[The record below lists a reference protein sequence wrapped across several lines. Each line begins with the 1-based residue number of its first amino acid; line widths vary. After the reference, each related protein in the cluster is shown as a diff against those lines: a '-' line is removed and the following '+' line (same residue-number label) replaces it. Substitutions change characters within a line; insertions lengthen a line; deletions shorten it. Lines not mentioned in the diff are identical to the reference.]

1 LLARIE
7 HAELSICL
15 TTPAGEDGIEKS
27 PFPFQNNKLRKWFRG
42 FSGAN
47 FGQDFSGANF
57 GQESDETAAAALVE
71 PSQPALR
78 PAYAA
83 PLFFLT

>member
-47 FGQDFSGANF
+47 FGQ
-57 GQESDETAAAALVE
+57 ESDETAAAALIE
-71 PSQPALR
+71 PSQPAFGRLT
-78 PAYAA
+78 
-83 PLFFLT
+83 PLFSSFSC